1 MKTNN
6 TTLAELVLSAQ
17 AAANKAQSAPDQL
30 GRESI
35 RLEEFAASGFDR
47 ADYLTWLNGFNAQV
61 DMLDM
66 FTRQDSP
73 ATTAAKKAAALAA
86 EAAAR

>member
-6 TTLAELVLSAQ
+6 TTLADLVLSAQ

-30 GRESI
+30 GRERI
-35 RLEEFAASGFDR
+35 RLDEFTASGFDSR
-47 ADYLTWLNGFNAQV
+47 DYLTWLGAFNTQV